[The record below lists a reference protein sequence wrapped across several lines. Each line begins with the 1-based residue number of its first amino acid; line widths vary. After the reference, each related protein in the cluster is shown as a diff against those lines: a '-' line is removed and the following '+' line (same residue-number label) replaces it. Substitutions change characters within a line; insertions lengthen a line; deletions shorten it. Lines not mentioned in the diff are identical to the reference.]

1 LTPFSGAPQ
10 TQAPQVQVYALTRGG
25 VRSARHG
32 TSETC
37 RPERET
43 LVGKK
48 ILLFLLVGLCVWNL
62 TKLPYYVAFD
72 PADATDAYARHGLEG
87 SINLGHWVEGYHG
100 TKLKSPAIN
109 FLAVHN
115 VVGITVLMMMAFALV
130 RPRLRRRF
138 GPLFFPFAILLG
150 AHTVPAAWMM
160 DGAFRKYLFTATCVL
175 VIGAALFG
183 LVVLRRYE
191 RDPPA
196 AEKRLLI
203 AYSLITLGAYGAGFA
218 EFYQIGSN
226 AIARLRTG
234 LWPDFGALP
243 HALAGNTPYD
253 RIPEAIGWTVFVLWI
268 AIVWLAWPARRLRTN
283 R

>member
-1 LTPFSGAPQ
+1 
-10 TQAPQVQVYALTRGG
+10 
-25 VRSARHG
+25 
-32 TSETC
+32 
-37 RPERET
+37 
-43 LVGKK
+43 
-48 ILLFLLVGLCVWNL
+48 
-62 TKLPYYVAFD
+62 
-72 PADATDAYARHGLEG
+72 
-87 SINLGHWVEGYHG
+87 
-100 TKLKSPAIN
+100 
-109 FLAVHN
+109 
-115 VVGITVLMMMAFALV
+115 
-130 RPRLRRRF
+130 
-138 GPLFFPFAILLG
+138 LG
-150 AHTVPAAWMM
+150 AHTLPAAWMM

-243 HALAGNTPYD
+243 HALAGYTPYD
-253 RIPEAIGWTVFVLWI
+253 RLPEVIGWTGVRSLDRDRLDR
-268 AIVWLAWPARRLRTN
+268 LAREAPSDEPMKEPRAAARHPR
-283 R
+283 